1 MRIKKLIITLL
12 SVVLAIANCLPT
24 MANELEVYESSAIPE
39 SMQSNTVILFKDK
52 THFVILEGGFSN
64 TENMQ
69 KILLEQ
75 KSAEEKQLENECKSN
90 GAYYTANDEDY
101 PIPVEGMKVTYG
113 TDGLL
118 SRIEGIKDNVLDSHS
133 ISKSSISTV
142 KKAATSAKK
151 KLIAQWGTNN
161 YNKLY
166 KSGTN
171 IIGYGRATTYNDTK
185 GQRGNKLKKGDV
197 ATKLKYD
204 NCKYGIAVKVKA
216 RTKGSTNK
224 ATHTMH
230 KRDVGGM
237 PNAIVDIWKTGVEY
251 WGYKYSA
258 NLSIPGKT
266 KIVHENK

>member
-12 SVVLAIANCLPT
+12 SVVLVSANCLPT
-24 MANELEVYESSAIPE
+24 MAKELEVYEVNGIPE
-39 SMQSNTVILFKDK
+39 SMQSNTVIEFKDK

-75 KSAEEKQLENECKSN
+75 KSSEEKELENECKSN
-90 GAYYTANDEDY
+90 GTYYTANDEGY
-101 PIPVEGMKVTYG
+101 PTPIKGMRVTYG

-118 SRIEGIKDNVLDSHS
+118 SRIDGIDDNMSDSNS
-133 ISKSSISTV
+133 ISKSSTSTV
-142 KKAATSAKK
+142 KKAASSATK

-171 IIGYGRATTYNDTK
+171 IIGYGRATTFNDTT
-185 GQRGNKLKKGDV
+185 GQRDNKLKKGDV

-204 NCKYGIAVKVKA
+204 NCQYGIAVKVKA
-216 RTKGSTNK
+216 GKKGSADK
-224 ATHTMH
+224 VTHTMH

-266 KIVHENK
+266 EIVHENK